1 VPNLPTHIY
10 IAQSALDKINDVS
23 IRKYEAFY
31 LLGATAPDIKALSKI
46 PREQS
51 HFVQVNSFTNIGDGS
66 RLLLKQNPYIKSVS
80 GMYKAFWAGYIS
92 HLILDET
99 WIIKMYRTKFAHSV
113 DKSNHDYLQI
123 MDRAAQL
130 HLDKIAYAHNHNW
143 VKILDEIDCEL
154 QIPFIPNAKL
164 DDWRE
169 FLISHIDAGFNWE
182 RINFMANRIA
192 SGNKN
197 HPALHYADNFIKNL
211 PESINEIYKYVPEY
225 RIRYFLHHGKE
236 TVIKALEQY
245 LK

>member
-1 VPNLPTHIY
+1 MPNLPTHLY

-51 HFVQVNSFTNIGDGS
+51 HFVQVNSFTNIGDGP

-99 WIIKMYRTKFAHSV
+99 WIIKMYRTKFAHSI

-143 VKILDEIDCEL
+143 VKILDEIDVADAYPNGKKPFKRKDYINKFKILTSNIIDSEESDRFLNDVQDLRNIGKFEL
-154 QIPFIPNAKL
+154 HKL
-164 DDWRE
+164 NIKVKSEDQKG
-169 FLISHIDAGFNWE
+169 LISKKGIF
-182 RINFMANRIA
+182 
-192 SGNKN
+192 
-197 HPALHYADNFIKNL
+197 
-211 PESINEIYKYVPEY
+211 
-225 RIRYFLHHGKE
+225 
-236 TVIKALEQY
+236 
-245 LK
+245 